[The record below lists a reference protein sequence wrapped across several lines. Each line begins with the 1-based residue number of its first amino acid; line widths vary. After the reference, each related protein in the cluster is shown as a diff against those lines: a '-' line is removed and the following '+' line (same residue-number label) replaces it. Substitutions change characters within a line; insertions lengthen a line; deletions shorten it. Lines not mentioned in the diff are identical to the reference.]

1 MLSLKNVVALGKQ
14 RVEKVCNVNN
24 MEDVYHLISILV
36 IKHNSDNNEMV
47 SFSISITRRKP
58 LQAEEK

>member
-24 MEDVYHLISILV
+24 MEDAYHLI
-36 IKHNSDNNEMV
+36 IKHNSNNNKVV
-47 SFSISITRRKP
+47 SFAISITRRKP
-58 LQAEEK
+58 LQGEEK